1 MQLKTHGDELAVM
14 RGRAM
19 LSADYT
25 PGDRGPGKLALEIVD
40 QETFESKQAVVHLD
54 PWRGNVYEVIEWPEC
69 EALLLCGAPQI
80 VALALPTLR
89 FGAAVA
95 LEYEEVDT
103 LDRPWVVEI
112 PNRRLVVATERR
124 IWCLDER
131 IAIRWM
137 WSSRTGREDRWL
149 FEAPRMEGSDLRVP
163 VRMLHRDGIVALSA
177 DDGIER

>member
-69 EALLLCGAPQI
+69 EALLLCGAPQMVI
-80 VALALPTLR
+80 GTVAGSRSASFAISRNLP
-89 FGAAVA
+89 
-95 LEYEEVDT
+95 
-103 LDRPWVVEI
+103 
-112 PNRRLVVATERR
+112 
-124 IWCLDER
+124 
-131 IAIRWM
+131 
-137 WSSRTGREDRWL
+137 SSVCTSPYCGRARC
-149 FEAPRMEGSDLRVP
+149 
-163 VRMLHRDGIVALSA
+163 GIQPSP
-177 DDGIER
+177 